1 MSCCGGNVSP
11 SARPL
16 VTQSSGDAATAT
28 HWVSRAVEFEYTG
41 QGSLVV
47 TGPLTGT
54 EYRFAGNG
62 ARVRV
67 LGEDAPSVVSV
78 PGLRPV
84 R

>member
-1 MSCCGGNVSP
+1 MSCCGGNVTR

-16 VTQSSGDAATAT
+16 TPQSSGNSAG
-28 HWVSRAVEFEYTG
+28 HWVSQPVEFEYTG

-54 EYRFAGNG
+54 EYRFTGRG

-67 LGEDAPSVVSV
+67 LGEDVPSVVSV
-78 PGLRPV
+78 PGLRAV